1 MILTTHFSAA
11 LALGPWL
18 LDHLL
23 ALFPLGLP
31 PYATSKHRAQWHEG
45 FSSEIHNEYM
55 IFTALFASALVF
67 GYSGQGASPG
77 VLVGIKPGR

>member
-23 ALFPLGLP
+23 ALFPLGP
-31 PYATSKHRAQWHEG
+31 PPTPPQNTGR
-45 FSSEIHNEYM
+45 
-55 IFTALFASALVF
+55 
-67 GYSGQGASPG
+67 SGMKVSP
-77 VLVGIKPGR
+77 VRYIMST